1 MVIIKSS
8 LDRHCHLKSSWLGLG
23 GKDPKNPLNPRC
35 PSLELPPLSPAQDSL
50 PKSISSPGFLAQ
62 IHLQPKIPCPNPSP
76 AQNSLPKS
84 ISSPGL
90 PPDLPPLPG
99 TTCSQHQHPE
109 YPKFCW
115 SELESHPGRSSPLGW
130 SRRLRSIPSFLPHGQ
145 GDAFPNSR
153 RTSPK
158 EGICSPPLDFLTQ
171 EFSCS
176 LPGKP
181 PRALSL
187 KGEEKKNERNYL
199 MVHLLYMKSYSWSY
213 RGLWGL

>member
-1 MVIIKSS
+1 MIIIKSS
-8 LDRHCHLKSSWLGLG
+8 LDRHCHHQILMAWFGWKRPQKSPQSKVSIPGAATSQ
-23 GKDPKNPLNPRC
+23 
-35 PSLELPPLSPAQDSL
+35 PSPEFP
-50 PKSISSPGFLAQ
+50 AQ
-62 IHLQPKIPCPNPSP
+62 IHLQLRIPCPNPSP

-84 ISSPGL
+84 ISSPGF

-99 TTCSQHQHPE
+99 TACSQHQHPE

-176 LPGKP
+176 LPGEP